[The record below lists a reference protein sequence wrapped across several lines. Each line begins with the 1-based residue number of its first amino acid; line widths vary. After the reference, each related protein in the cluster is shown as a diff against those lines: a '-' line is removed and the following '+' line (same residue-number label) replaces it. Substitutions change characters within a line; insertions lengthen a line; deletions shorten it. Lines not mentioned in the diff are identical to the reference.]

1 MGVRWNFPRSSKN
14 EIFSYRSLPKKVPYV
29 SYYKVLAMEI
39 CNNSLLA
46 CYNEKFPVKVDFMSF
61 KMNPK
66 DIPGYN
72 AYRTVVELCM
82 EFCDEDFD
90 IDGREYYRGILEL
103 LDESY
108 IDVMRISNFNT
119 ISMINDKNNIAISW
133 RDFLVKNGVKYK
145 NTSMFN
151 VDSSMLEVSNMNTIF
166 ISTRNKYGYEYS
178 QGIASFTSYKIGDF
192 ITKGIGYYGNEDR
205 PKLTATNL
213 DDNFSR
219 KDSGTD
225 YYILSYDKSHDYK
238 RDIINIIIE
247 EFEEKIKDNSL
258 CVKIDDIEITSSN
271 LEMIKN
277 TSDVLDNKL
286 EIISDNDKE
295 IASKIKIINKKR
307 NAEIKEGIV
316 EREITLL
323 EYFKYKMRD
332 GFKHL
337 NEDHQRVYEMIID
350 NIEEV
355 HKCKTSD
362 EFSHVI
368 MVSATTIDLILLKVG
383 IGSYNKFY
391 NYIKQIMIID
401 LNQSVN
407 KM

>member
-1 MGVRWNFPRSSKN
+1 MGVRWDFPRSRKN

-29 SYYKVLAMEI
+29 SYYKAIAMEI
-39 CNNSLLA
+39 CENSLLA
-46 CYNEKFPVKVDFMSF
+46 RYDEKHPVKVEFTSF

-72 AYRTVVELCM
+72 VYRTVVELCM

-90 IDGREYYRGILEL
+90 IDGREHYRRILGL
-103 LDESY
+103 LEGSY

-133 RDFLVKNGVKYK
+133 REFLIRNGIKYK
-145 NTSMFN
+145 KASSLN
-151 VDSSMLEVSNMNTIF
+151 VDSSLLEVSDMNTIF

-178 QGIASFTSYKIGDF
+178 QGIASFTSYKIGDC
-192 ITKGIGYYGNEDR
+192 ITKGIGYYGNEDM

-213 DDNFSR
+213 DETLSR
-219 KDSGTD
+219 KDLGTD
-225 YYILSYDKSHDYK
+225 YYILSYDRSHDYR

-247 EFEEKIKDNSL
+247 EFEENIKDNSL
-258 CVKIDDIEITSSN
+258 CVNIDDVYITSSN
-271 LEMIKN
+271 LEEIKY
-277 TSDVLDNKL
+277 TSVFLDNKL
-286 EIISDNDKE
+286 EIVTDIDKD
-295 IASKIKIINKKR
+295 IISKINIINKKR
-307 NAEIKEGIV
+307 NTEIKQGIV

-323 EYFKYKMRD
+323 EYFKYKMGD

-337 NEDHQRVYEMIID
+337 NEDHQKVYQMIID

-355 HKCKTSD
+355 HKYRTSD
-362 EFSHVI
+362 GFSHVI
-368 MVSATTIDLILLKVG
+368 GVSATTIDLILLKVG
-383 IGSYNKFY
+383 IGSYNRFY
-391 NYIKQIMIID
+391 NYIKQIFIID